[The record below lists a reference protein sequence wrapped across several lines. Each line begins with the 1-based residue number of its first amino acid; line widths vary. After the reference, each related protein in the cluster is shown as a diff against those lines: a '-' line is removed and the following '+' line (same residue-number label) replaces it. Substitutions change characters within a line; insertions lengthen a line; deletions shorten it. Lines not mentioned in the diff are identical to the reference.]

1 MESRFMTP
9 LFFECDGTLEVCGPT
24 NFGPDDVLL
33 EITQLTIVDAA
44 GNTMSPPT
52 LPVITLAP
60 SVTWETEIPGAKGRL
75 QEGPAT
81 GAAAG
86 FLVKRGRGRVPVAW
100 PGSLTL
106 VDGCAILEAI
116 DPTLVKIWN
125 DYLEDRRAHQKAEI
139 EGIRQSIC
147 G

>member
-9 LFFECDGTLEVCGPT
+9 LYFECDGTLEVCGPT

-33 EITQLTIVDAA
+33 EITQLTIVDQA
-44 GNTMSPPT
+44 GNTMSPPN
-52 LPVITLAP
+52 LPIITLAP
-60 SVTWETEIPGAKGRL
+60 SPTWETEIPGAKGTL
-75 QEGPAT
+75 QAGPAT

-86 FLVKRGRGRVPVAW
+86 FLVKRRGGRDAVAW

-116 DPTLVKIWN
+116 DPNLVKIWDN
-125 DYLEDRRAHQKAEI
+125 YFSVRRAQQKAEI
-139 EGIRQSIC
+139 AAIRQSLC
-147 G
+147 